1 MEVDG
6 SSLSITTALH
16 IGVGGSAQGSYLW
29 GRRFEIRAGVCEE
42 IREGKCGMLVRMSN
56 PACATFG
63 D

>member
-6 SSLSITTALH
+6 SSLSITTSLH

-29 GRRFEIRAGVCEE
+29 GRSFEIRVGLCAE
-42 IREGKCGMLVRMSN
+42 IREGIRGMQVRMSN